1 MAQVI
6 SVIQEKGGTGKS
18 TIATNLAGM
27 AATQVKKTTKPILG
41 RTPPFPIYK
50 VAIIDCDMPQGT
62 SQSWASIRLEN
73 NRQRAANIVAT
84 DNQDFQNIWEQ
95 PDNLTAWTATN
106 YTELV
111 ELVGKLDKDHDLIVI
126 DAPPRIAET
135 TKAALIL
142 STLTLIPLGAS
153 AAEIWATADLLNTI
167 EAAKQ
172 VKGEVDARILWNRFR
187 ASTNSAKE
195 LSEAVRT
202 ELNLKQLKTRLG
214 YRVAYS
220 EALARGLTA
229 LEWTDKQAQ
238 AEIKQLGA
246 ELNQI
251 LKTQLW
257 S

>member
-27 AATQVKKTTKPILG
+27 ASKH
-41 RTPPFPIYK
+41 RR
-50 VAIIDCDMPQGT
+50 VALIDCDMPQGT
-62 SQSWASIRLEN
+62 SQSWASIRMGNKPES
-73 NRQRAANIVAT
+73 
-84 DNQDFQNIWEQ
+84 
-95 PDNLTAWTATN
+95 LTARTAAS
-106 YTELV
+106 YKDLV
-111 ELVGKLDKDHDLIVI
+111 MLVGELEPGHDLIVI
-126 DAPPRIAET
+126 DSPPRIAES

-167 EAAKQ
+167 EAAKA
-172 VKGEVDARILWNRFR
+172 VKGKVDARILWNRFR

-195 LSEAVRT
+195 LSESVRT
-202 ELNLKQLKTRLG
+202 ELDLKQFETKIG

-220 EALARGLTA
+220 EALARGMTA
-229 LEWTDKQAQ
+229 LEWNDRQAQ
-238 AEIKQLGA
+238 TEMLLLGA

>member
-6 SVIQEKGGTGKS
+6 AVIQEKGGTGKS

-27 AATQVKKTTKPILG
+27 AAK
-41 RTPPFPIYK
+41 RCR
-50 VAIIDCDMPQGT
+50 VALVDCDMPQGT
-62 SQSWASIRLEN
+62 SQSWASIRLADKPE
-73 NRQRAANIVAT
+73 
-84 DNQDFQNIWEQ
+84 
-95 PDNLTAWTATN
+95 NLTARTATS

-111 ELVGKLDKDHDLIVI
+111 RLIDELVPNHDLIVI
-126 DAPPRIAET
+126 DAPPRIAES

-172 VKGEVDARILWNRFR
+172 VKGAVDARILWNRFR

-202 ELNLKQLKTRLG
+202 ELNLKQLKAKLG

-229 LEWTDKQAQ
+229 AEWTDKQAQ